1 MTLRVQGEILMDAD
15 QAKAELQA
23 TGTAAKTAARDIR
36 TLGNEASGIGQGMNV
51 LARTTK
57 SAQESMNVLAQEQD
71 RLRAQFDPMFAA
83 SKRYETALEQLNAA
97 QRVGALTSRQ
107 YDAALDSLN
116 ADFASY
122 IAQANRSTAATQ
134 QMAGANRLAAGSMG
148 NLVAQGNDVFVMLA
162 AGQNPLTL
170 AIQQGTQI
178 TQVIGPLGAAG
189 AFRALGGAVLSMLSP
204 INLITIAAL
213 AATAAVVNW
222 FMSASEEG
230 ETFADT
236 IEALETRIDSLK
248 DKIAEASATRLE
260 LAERFGEGF
269 VERAQDLLDRIV
281 EAEKR
286 IAARETRES
295 IGSFLGETGVDFG
308 RINRNRE
315 LLPQSVDGGL
325 DVAEGQALSTLA
337 SELDLSGLFG
347 RMRAGSRQLVQDVL
361 NDFAALE
368 EAAQGTVEEQA
379 AAVDALIE
387 SYTLAAKASGE
398 TSEAERARL
407 DTLEQ
412 MRIRLAEVAKLQSE
426 DPARNRENETLITR
440 LKLLT
445 DMALARSKAEEAAR
459 DELATMQEQNALAQ
473 AIAQFGADSV
483 AATRLRAQF
492 ALDAKL
498 EEIEAKDASEATKQE
513 MREAAQAAFE
523 IATSD
528 MSGSIRAAGD
538 EAARLSAEVRG
549 AVDAMFDLQSQG
561 EVGLE
566 NARIRAE
573 FRDDPVGRAGALAG
587 ARFDRETAVIR
598 GEASGDTATVDDLNA
613 RRDAVVELAR
623 ETARLNELARPA
635 RSTSG
640 SRGGSTNA
648 TLREQQA
655 LDRLI
660 ESKRREIE
668 ALRESDPVQREMIR
682 LRESLTAATPKQ
694 REEIEALVEAHE
706 NERVALERKEE
717 FSRSVDD
724 VLLEAE
730 SLRDVWKG
738 IGDMIVRAAK
748 EALILGTGPLGGLF
762 GGSGLLG
769 GIFGGGGSGG
779 ALGDLFGL
787 FSGGS
792 LLSFA
797 NGGLPGFAAGGDPLV
812 TRPGLLLGA
821 GTGRGDKI
829 PAFVSAGEFIMTAEA
844 TARNRALLEAMN
856 AGAIIPGF
864 AGGGLPLPAQGA
876 GAAQASGRAG
886 ASGDGIT
893 RLRIEPSELFRVVA
907 EERARSVAVEV
918 VDGFANE
925 ELPGRVEAIRR
936 DPLRRG

>member
-1 MTLRVQGEILMDAD
+1 MTLVARAEILMDAD

-23 TGTAAKTAARDIR
+23 TGTAAKGAAQDIRGVGTQGSNAARGVKQLETAAR
-36 TLGNEASGIGQGMNV
+36 T
-51 LARTTK
+51 
-57 SAQESMNVLAQEQD
+57 SATGLT
-71 RLRAQFDPMFAA
+71 AA
-83 SKRYETALEQLNAA
+83 SSAAEVNA
-97 QRVGALTSRQ
+97 
-107 YDAALDSLN
+107 
-116 ADFASY
+116 
-122 IAQANRSTAATQ
+122 AATQ
-134 QMAGANRLAAGSMG
+134 KVASANRLAAGSMG

-189 AFRALGGAVLSMLSP
+189 AFRALGGAILSMLSP
-204 INLITIAAL
+204 INLITIGAL
-213 AATAAVVNW
+213 AATATVVNW

-230 ETFADT
+230 ESFADT
-236 IEALETRIDSLK
+236 VEALESRIDSLK

-269 VERAQDLLDRIV
+269 VERAQDILDRIV

-412 MRIRLAEVAKLQSE
+412 MRIRLAEVAELQKQ
-426 DPARNRENETLITR
+426 DPAQNRADETLVRRIR
-440 LKLLT
+440 ILT
-445 DMALARSKAEEAAR
+445 ELALGRAKANDAAR

-473 AIAQFGADSV
+473 AIAQFGADSA

-528 MSGSIRAAGD
+528 MSGSIRAAAD

-598 GEASGDTATVDDLNA
+598 GEASGDLPTVDALNA

-640 SRGGSTNA
+640 ARGASTNA

-682 LRESLTAATPKQ
+682 LRENLTAATPKQ

-748 EALILGTGPLGGLF
+748 EALILGSGPLGGLF

-792 LLSFA
+792 LINIA
-797 NGGLPGFAAGGDPLV
+797 TGGLPGEMVAAFASGGDPLV

-821 GTGRGDKI
+821 GTGRGDRI
-829 PAFVSAGEFIMTAEA
+829 PAMVSAGEFIMTAEA

-864 AGGGLPLPAQGA
+864 AGGGLPLPAQAGGAVGAAGGA
-876 GAAQASGRAG
+876 GPQSN
-886 ASGDGIT
+886 SVT

-907 EERARSVAVEV
+907 EERARDVAIEV
-918 VDGFANE
+918 TKMGIKQFVRDGLPQAVDRINK
-925 ELPGRVEAIRR
+925 
-936 DPLRRG
+936 DPNRRG

>member
-1 MTLRVQGEILMDAD
+1 MTLVARAEILMDAD

-23 TGTAAKTAARDIR
+23 TGTAAKGAAQDIRGVGTQGANASRGVKQLETAAR
-36 TLGNEASGIGQGMNV
+36 T
-51 LARTTK
+51 
-57 SAQESMNVLAQEQD
+57 SATGLT
-71 RLRAQFDPMFAA
+71 AA
-83 SKRYETALEQLNAA
+83 SSAAEVNA
-97 QRVGALTSRQ
+97 
-107 YDAALDSLN
+107 
-116 ADFASY
+116 
-122 IAQANRSTAATQ
+122 AATQ
-134 QMAGANRLAAGSMG
+134 KVASANRLAAGSMG

-213 AATAAVVNW
+213 AATATVVNW
-222 FMSASEEG
+222 FTSASEEG
-230 ETFADT
+230 ESFADT
-236 IEALETRIDSLK
+236 VEALETRIDSLK

-260 LAERFGEGF
+260 LADRFGEGF
-269 VERAQDLLDRIV
+269 VERAQNILDRIV

-286 IAARETRES
+286 TAQREAAAGITSFLDEGNINLPRPDSGDQVRLAQEFDLGNIFFGKARRES
-295 IGSFLGETGVDFG
+295 RSL
-308 RINRNRE
+308 IN
-315 LLPQSVDGGL
+315 
-325 DVAEGQALSTLA
+325 DVLT
-337 SELDLSGLFG
+337 D
-347 RMRAGSRQLVQDVL
+347 LVQL
-361 NDFAALE
+361 Q

-387 SYTLAAKASGE
+387 SYTAAAQASGE
-398 TSEAERARL
+398 ISEAEQARL
-407 DTLEQ
+407 DTLDQ
-412 MRIRLAEVAKLQSE
+412 MRLRLAEVAQLRAQ
-426 DPARNRENETLITR
+426 DPAQNRQTEEM
-440 LKLLT
+440 LT
-445 DMALARSKAEEAAR
+445 FLDLVTKSTGEQLKAEAAAQAM
-459 DELATMQEQNALAQ
+459 LSTMTEQNAVAQ
-473 AIAQFGADSV
+473 AIAQHGADSAEV
-483 AATRLRAQF
+483 TRLRAQF

-498 EEIEAKDASEATKQE
+498 EEIEASAASETTKQAL
-513 MREAAQAAFE
+513 RDAAQAAFDL
-523 IATSD
+523 ATAD
-528 MSGSIRAAGD
+528 MSGALAAAAN
-538 EAARLSAEVRG
+538 EAARLSDEVRR
-549 AVDAMFDLQSQG
+549 AVDGMFDLATQG
-561 EVGLE
+561 ELDLE
-566 NARIRAE
+566 IARLRVR
-573 FRDDPVGRAGALAG
+573 FKDDPARMAEEIAAERAAR
-587 ARFDRETAVIR
+587 RFDAETEALR
-598 GEASGDTATVDDLNA
+598 KDFANPGEESFLNVQRQA
-613 RRDAVVELAR
+613 AIDRAR
-623 ETARLNELARPA
+623 EAARLNELARPA
-635 RSTSG
+635 R
-640 SRGGSTNA
+640 GGSGGGATNA

-682 LRESLTAATPKQ
+682 LRERLTAATPKQ
-694 REEIEALVEAHE
+694 RAEIEALVEAHE
-706 NERVALERKEE
+706 NERVAMERKEE
-717 FSRSVDD
+717 FRDAVGD

-730 SLRDVWKG
+730 SLRDVWSG
-738 IGDMIVRAAK
+738 IGDMIIRAAK
-748 EALILGTGPLGGLF
+748 EALILGSGPLGGLF
-762 GGSGLLG
+762 GGSGILG
-769 GIFGGGGSGG
+769 GLVSGIGGG
-779 ALGDLFGL
+779 LGDLFGL

-797 NGGLPGFAAGGDPLV
+797 DGGLPGFASGGDPRV
-812 TRPGLLLGA
+812 TRPGLLLGT

-844 TARNRALLEAMN
+844 TARNRAVLEAMN

>member
-1 MTLRVQGEILMDAD
+1 MTLVARAEILMDAD

-23 TGTAAKTAARDIR
+23 TGTAAKGAAQDIRGVGTQGAAASRGVKQLETAAR
-36 TLGNEASGIGQGMNV
+36 T
-51 LARTTK
+51 
-57 SAQESMNVLAQEQD
+57 SATGLT
-71 RLRAQFDPMFAA
+71 AA
-83 SKRYETALEQLNAA
+83 SSAAEVNA
-97 QRVGALTSRQ
+97 
-107 YDAALDSLN
+107 
-116 ADFASY
+116 
-122 IAQANRSTAATQ
+122 AATQ
-134 QMAGANRLAAGSMG
+134 KVASANRLAAGSMG

-162 AGQNPLTL
+162 AGQNPLQL

-230 ETFADT
+230 ETFADS

-260 LAERFGEGF
+260 LAGRFGEGF
-269 VERAQDLLDRIV
+269 VERAQDILDRIV

-286 IAARETRES
+286 AAQREAAAGITSFLDEGNINLPRFDSGDQVRLAQEFDLGNIFFGKARRES
-295 IGSFLGETGVDFG
+295 RSL
-308 RINRNRE
+308 IN
-315 LLPQSVDGGL
+315 
-325 DVAEGQALSTLA
+325 DVLA
-337 SELDLSGLFG
+337 D
-347 RMRAGSRQLVQDVL
+347 LVQL
-361 NDFAALE
+361 Q

-387 SYTLAAKASGE
+387 SYTAAAQASGE
-398 TSEAERARL
+398 ISEAEQARL
-407 DTLEQ
+407 DTLDQ

-426 DPARNRENETLITR
+426 DPARNRQTEEM
-440 LKLLT
+440 LT
-445 DMALARSKAEEAAR
+445 FLDLVTKATGEQLKAEAAAQAM
-459 DELATMQEQNALAQ
+459 LSTMTEQNALAQ
-473 AIAQFGADSV
+473 AIAQHGADSTEV
-483 AATRLRAQF
+483 TRLRAQF
-492 ALDAKL
+492 ALNAKL
-498 EEIEAKDASEATKQE
+498 EEIEASNASEATKDAL
-513 MREAAQAAFE
+513 RDAAEAAFDLSTADISGALNAA
-523 IATSD
+523 AN
-528 MSGSIRAAGD
+528 

-573 FRDDPVGRAGALAG
+573 FRDDPIGRAGALAG
-587 ARFDRETAVIR
+587 ARFDR
-598 GEASGDTATVDDLNA
+598 ASAPI
-613 RRDAVVELAR
+613 RDAGFENVGEEAFLNNQRQAAIELAR
-623 ETARLNELARPA
+623 ETARLNELARPV

-640 SRGGSTNA
+640 ARGGSTNA

-706 NERVALERKEE
+706 NERIALERKEE
-717 FSRSVDD
+717 FSRAVDD

-730 SLRDVWKG
+730 SLRDVWRG

-748 EALILGTGPLGGLF
+748 EALILGSGPLGGLF

-792 LLSFA
+792 LINIA
-797 NGGLPGFAAGGDPLV
+797 TGGLPGELVSGFASGGDPLV
-812 TRPGLLLGA
+812 TRPGILLGA
-821 GTGRGDKI
+821 GTGRGDRI
-829 PAFVSAGEFIMTAEA
+829 PAMVSAGEFIMTAEA

-864 AGGGLPLPAQGA
+864 AGGGLPLPAQAGGAVGAAGGA
-876 GAAQASGRAG
+876 GPQSN
-886 ASGDGIT
+886 SVT

-907 EERARSVAVEV
+907 EERARDVAIEV
-918 VDGFANE
+918 VDDFSAQQ
-925 ELPGRVEAIRR
+925 LPGRVEAIRR
-936 DPLRRG
+936 DPLGRG

>member
-1 MTLRVQGEILMDAD
+1 MTLVARAEILMDAD

-23 TGTAAKTAARDIR
+23 TGTAAKGAAQDIRGVGTQGAAAARGVGQLGTAAR
-36 TLGNEASGIGQGMNV
+36 TSATGLTTAS
-51 LARTTK
+51 
-57 SAQESMNVLAQEQD
+57 
-71 RLRAQFDPMFAA
+71 AA
-83 SKRYETALEQLNAA
+83 AEVNA
-97 QRVGALTSRQ
+97 
-107 YDAALDSLN
+107 
-116 ADFASY
+116 
-122 IAQANRSTAATQ
+122 AATQ
-134 QMAGANRLAAGSMG
+134 KVASANRLAAGSMG
-148 NLVAQGNDVFVMLA
+148 NLVAQGNDVITMLA
-162 AGQNPLTL
+162 AGQNPFQL

-189 AFRALGGAVLSMLSP
+189 AFRALRGAVLSMLSP
-204 INLITIAAL
+204 INLITIGAL

-222 FMSASEEG
+222 FTSASEEG
-230 ETFADT
+230 ESFADT
-236 IEALETRIDSLK
+236 VEALESRIDSLK

-269 VERAQDLLDRIV
+269 VERAQDILDRIV

-286 IAARETRES
+286 TAQREAAAS
-295 IGSFLGETGVDFG
+295 IGSFVDETGINPARGVGFNRRAIEDEFDFG
-308 RINRNRE
+308 GIIRNRGVFDE
-315 LLPQSVDGGL
+315 QRRLAEA
-325 DVAEGQALSTLA
+325 VAEDLIAL
-337 SELDLSGLFG
+337 
-347 RMRAGSRQLVQDVL
+347 QD
-361 NDFAALE
+361 AAD
-368 EAAQGTVEEQA
+368 GTIDQQQA
-379 AAVDALIE
+379 AIEALIL
-387 SYTLAAKASGE
+387 SYTAAAKAAGDISE
-398 TSEAERARL
+398 TEEARL
-407 DTLEQ
+407 LTLDQ
-412 MRIRLAEVAKLQSE
+412 MRARLAEVAELQKQ
-426 DPARNRENETLITR
+426 DPAQSREDETLVRR
-440 LKLLT
+440 LRLLT
-445 DMALARSKAEEAAR
+445 EAALARAKADDAAR
-459 DELATMQEQNALAQ
+459 AELATMQEQNALAQ
-473 AIAQFGADSV
+473 AIAQFGADSA

-528 MSGSIRAAGD
+528 MSGSIRAAAD

-598 GEASGDTATVDDLNA
+598 GEASGDLATVDALNA

-640 SRGGSTNA
+640 ARGGSTNE

-668 ALRESDPVQREMIR
+668 ALRESDPVQRELIR
-682 LRESLTAATPKQ
+682 LRERLTAATPKQ
-694 REEIEALVEAHE
+694 REEIEALIAAHE

-717 FSRSVDD
+717 FGRSVDD

-730 SLRDVWKG
+730 SLRDVWEG
-738 IGDMIVRAAK
+738 IGDMIIRAAK
-748 EALILGTGPLGGLF
+748 EALILGTGPLSGLF
-762 GGSGLLG
+762 GGSGAGGFLS
-769 GIFGGGGSGG
+769 GIFGGGSGG
-779 ALGDLFGL
+779 ALGGLFGL

-792 LLSFA
+792 SLPFA
-797 NGGLPGFAAGGDPLV
+797 NGGLPAAALPGFATGGDPLV
-812 TRPGLLLGA
+812 TRPGILLGA

-829 PAFVSAGEFIMTAEA
+829 PALVSAGEFIMTAEA

-864 AGGGLPLPAQGA
+864 AGGGLPLAAQAGGAASAAGGA
-876 GAAQASGRAG
+876 GAQGNG
-886 ASGDGIT
+886 VT
-893 RLRIEPSELFRVVA
+893 RLRIEPSELFHAVI
-907 EERARSVAVEV
+907 EERARDMAIEVTKMGIKQFMRDGLPQAV
-918 VDGFANE
+918 DRINK
-925 ELPGRVEAIRR
+925 
-936 DPLRRG
+936 DPKRRG

>member
-1 MTLRVQGEILMDAD
+1 MTLVARAEILMDAD

-23 TGTAAKTAARDIR
+23 TGTAAKGAAQDIRGVGTQGAAAARGVGQLGTAAR
-36 TLGNEASGIGQGMNV
+36 TSATGLTTAS
-51 LARTTK
+51 
-57 SAQESMNVLAQEQD
+57 SAAEV
-71 RLRAQFDPMFAA
+71 
-83 SKRYETALEQLNAA
+83 NA
-97 QRVGALTSRQ
+97 
-107 YDAALDSLN
+107 
-116 ADFASY
+116 
-122 IAQANRSTAATQ
+122 AATQ
-134 QMAGANRLAAGSMG
+134 KVASANRLAAGSMG
-148 NLVAQGNDVFVMLA
+148 NLVAQGNDVVQMLI

-170 AIQQGTQI
+170 AVQQGTQI

-204 INLITIAAL
+204 INLITIGAL

-236 IEALETRIDSLK
+236 VEALETRIDSLK

-269 VERAQDLLDRIV
+269 VERAQDILDRIV

-286 IAARETRES
+286 AAQREATAGINSFLEERNLNLPRFDSGDQVRLAQEFDLGNIFFGNARRES
-295 IGSFLGETGVDFG
+295 RSLI
-308 RINRNRE
+308 
-315 LLPQSVDGGL
+315 
-325 DVAEGQALSTLA
+325 
-337 SELDLSGLFG
+337 
-347 RMRAGSRQLVQDVL
+347 
-361 NDFAALE
+361 NDFLADLVGLQEAASGTLEEQQAAL
-368 EAAQGTVEEQA
+368 
-379 AAVDALIE
+379 AAVIE
-387 SYTLAAKASGE
+387 SYDALAVASGDRNAQE
-398 TSEAERARL
+398 E
-407 DTLEQ
+407 EQ
-412 MRIRLAEVAKLQSE
+412 
-426 DPARNRENETLITR
+426 
-440 LKLLT
+440 LKLLRQQEIE
-445 DMALARSKAEEAAR
+445 LARVIELQKQDPEQNRQNEEMLAFLDLVTKATGEQLKAEAAAQAM
-459 DELATMQEQNALAQ
+459 LSTMTEQNALAQ
-473 AIAQFGADSV
+473 AIAQHGADSAEV
-483 AATRLRAQF
+483 TRLRAQF
-492 ALDAKL
+492 ALNAKL
-498 EEIEAKDASEATKQE
+498 EEIEASKASEATKDAL
-513 MREAAQAAFE
+513 RDAAQAAFDLSTAD
-523 IATSD
+523 I
-528 MSGSIRAAGD
+528 SGALNAAAN

-573 FRDDPVGRAGALAG
+573 FRDDPIGRAGALAG
-587 ARFDRETAVIR
+587 ARFDR
-598 GEASGDTATVDDLNA
+598 ASAPI
-613 RRDAVVELAR
+613 RDAGFENAGEEAFLNNQRQAAIELAR
-623 ETARLNELARPA
+623 ETARLNELARPT

-640 SRGGSTNA
+640 ARGGSTNA

-706 NERVALERKEE
+706 NERIALERKEE
-717 FSRSVDD
+717 FSRAVDD

-748 EALILGTGPLGGLF
+748 EALILGSGPLGGLF

-829 PAFVSAGEFIMTAEA
+829 PALVSAGEFIMTAEA

-864 AGGGLPLPAQGA
+864 AGGGLPLPAQAGGAATAASGA
-876 GAAQASGRAG
+876 GAPGNG
-886 ASGDGIT
+886 VT

-907 EERARSVAVEV
+907 EERARDVAIEV
-918 VDGFANE
+918 VDDFSAQQ
-925 ELPGRVEAIRR
+925 LPGRVEAIRR
-936 DPLRRG
+936 DPLGRG

>member
-1 MTLRVQGEILMDAD
+1 MDTE
-15 QAKAELQA
+15 QAKAQMRSLA
-23 TGTAAKTAARDIR
+23 VASLGAARDLR
-36 TLGNEASGIGQGMNV
+36 ALGVEGVGIGRGMDIV
-51 LARTTK
+51 ARTTK
-57 SAQESMNVLAQEQD
+57 SAEESMNVLAQEQD
-71 RLRAQFDPMFAA
+71 RLRAQFDPLFAA

-116 ADFASY
+116 ADFA
-122 IAQANRSTAATQ
+122 RSTMAAQ
-134 QMAGANRLAAGSMG
+134 QLAGANRLAAGSMG

-213 AATAAVVNW
+213 AATATVVNW

-236 IEALETRIDSLK
+236 VEALETRIDSLK
-248 DKIAEASATRLE
+248 DKIAEASGTRLE

-286 IAARETRES
+286 AVARETRDN

-308 RINRNRE
+308 RVNRNRE

-368 EAAQGTVEEQA
+368 EAAKGTVEEQA

-387 SYTLAAKASGE
+387 SYSAAAKASGE
-398 TSEAERARL
+398 VSEAEKARL
-407 DTLEQ
+407 DTLAQ
-412 MRIRLAEVAKLQSE
+412 MRLRLAEVAQLQSQ
-426 DPARNRENETLITR
+426 DPARNRQIEEM
-440 LKLLT
+440 LT
-445 DMALARSKAEEAAR
+445 FLDLVTKATGEQLKAEAAAQAM
-459 DELATMQEQNALAQ
+459 LSTMTEQNAIAL
-473 AIAQFGADSV
+473 AIAQHGADS
-483 AATRLRAQF
+483 AAVTRLRAQF
-492 ALDAKL
+492 ALDAAL
-498 EEIEAKDASEATKQE
+498 AEADASDASVETKDA

-528 MSGSIRAAGD
+528 MSGSIRAAAD

-598 GEASGDTATVDDLNA
+598 GEASGDLPTVDALNA

-623 ETARLNELARPA
+623 ETARLNELARPT

-640 SRGGSTNA
+640 ARGASTNA

-717 FSRSVDD
+717 FSRAVDD

-748 EALILGTGPLGGLF
+748 EALILGSGPLGGLF

-829 PAFVSAGEFIMTAEA
+829 PALVSAGEFIMTAEA

-864 AGGGLPLPAQGA
+864 AGGGLPLPAQAGGAVGTAGGA
-876 GAAQASGRAG
+876 GLQSN
-886 ASGDGIT
+886 SVT

-907 EERARSVAVEV
+907 EERARDVAIEV
-918 VDGFANE
+918 VDDFSAQQ
-925 ELPGRVEAIRR
+925 LPGRVEAIRR
-936 DPLRRG
+936 DPLGRG

>member
-1 MTLRVQGEILMDAD
+1 MTLRVHGEILMDAD

-23 TGTAAKTAARDIR
+23 TGTAAKGTARDIR
-36 TLGNEASGIGQGMNV
+36 ALGNEASGIGQGFNI

-57 SAQESMNVLAQEQD
+57 SAQESMNVFVQEQD
-71 RLRAQFDPMFAA
+71 RLRTQFDPLFAA

-116 ADFASY
+116 ADFARY
-122 IAQANRSTAATQ
+122 TGATRQ
-134 QMAGANRLAAGSMG
+134 LAGANRLAAGSMG
-148 NLVAQGNDVFVMLA
+148 NLVSQGNDVLVMLA
-162 AGQNPLTL
+162 AGQNPFQL

-204 INLITIAAL
+204 INLITIGAL
-213 AATAAVVNW
+213 AATAALVNW
-222 FMSASEEG
+222 FSSATGEG
-230 ETFADT
+230 ESFADT
-236 IEALETRIDSLK
+236 IEALETRIDSLR

-269 VERAQDLLDRIV
+269 VERAQDILDRIV

-286 IAARETRES
+286 AAARETGEN
-295 IGSFLGETGVDFG
+295 IGGFLSETGVDFG
-308 RINRNRE
+308 RINRNRT
-315 LLPQSVDGGL
+315 LLPQSIDGGL
-325 DVAEGQALSTLA
+325 EVAEGQALSTLA
-337 SELDLSGLFG
+337 SEFDLSGLFG
-347 RMRAGSRQLVQDVL
+347 RIRAGGRALVQDVL
-361 NDFAALE
+361 DDFATLE

-387 SYTLAAKASGE
+387 SYTRAAQASGGLSE
-398 TSEAERARL
+398 TEEARL
-407 DTLEQ
+407 LTLDQ
-412 MRIRLAEVAKLQSE
+412 MRARLAEVAELQKQ
-426 DPARNRENETLITR
+426 DPAQSREDETLVRR
-440 LKLLT
+440 LRLLT
-445 DMALARSKAEEAAR
+445 EAALARSKADDAAR
-459 DELATMQEQNALAQ
+459 AELATMQEQNALAQ
-473 AIAQFGADSV
+473 AIAQFGADS
-483 AATRLRAQF
+483 ATATRLRAQF

-498 EEIEAKDASEATKQE
+498 EEIEAKDASDENKNAL
-513 MREAAQAAFE
+513 REAAQAAFE

-528 MSGSIRAAGD
+528 ISGGIRAAAD
-538 EAARLSAEVRG
+538 EASRLAAEVRG
-549 AVDAMFDLQSQG
+549 AVDAVADLQAQG

-598 GEASGDTATVDDLNA
+598 GEASGDLATVDALNA
-613 RRDAVVELAR
+613 RRDAVIELAR
-623 ETARLNELARPA
+623 ETARLNELARPV
-635 RSTSG
+635 RSTG
-640 SRGGSTNA
+640 GARAGSTNE

-668 ALRESDPVQREMIR
+668 ALRESDPVQRELIR
-682 LRESLTAATPKQ
+682 LRERLTAATPKQ
-694 REEIEALVEAHE
+694 REEIEKLVEAHE
-706 NERVALERKEE
+706 AERVAMERKEE
-717 FSRSVDD
+717 FGRAVDD

-730 SLRDVWKG
+730 SLRDVWEG
-738 IGDMIVRAAK
+738 IGDMIIRAAK
-748 EALILGTGPLGGLF
+748 EALILGSGPLGGLF
-762 GGSGLLG
+762 GGSGLLS
-769 GIFGGGGSGG
+769 GIFGGGGG
-779 ALGDLFGL
+779 LGDLFDL

-797 NGGLPGFAAGGDPLV
+797 HGGLPAAALPGFATGGDPLV
-812 TRPGLLLGA
+812 TRPGILLGA

-844 TARNRALLEAMN
+844 TARNRAVLEAMN

-864 AGGGLPLPAQGA
+864 AGGGLPLPAQAGGTA
-876 GAAQASGRAG
+876 GAAGSSGAQG
-886 ASGDGIT
+886 NGVT

-907 EERARSVAVEV
+907 EERARDVAIEV
-918 VDGFANE
+918 VDDFSAQQ
-925 ELPGRVEAIRR
+925 LPGRVEAIRR
-936 DPLRRG
+936 DPLGRG